1 MYILTVNCG
10 SSSLKLDVIDTQT
23 QQCVTELKAER
34 LPEERDITLNGKTLT
49 YTGELL
55 FPSILTFCLEAV
67 KKDLADKTISG
78 IGHRVVHGGDKYYQ
92 PVLIDE
98 QVTKTIE
105 DLIDLAP
112 LHNPA
117 NLSGIKAAQQV
128 FPNFPNT
135 AVFDSGFHQT
145 LPSRAK
151 QYAIDKEIA
160 KKYNIKRYGFHGTS
174 HRYVAQKAADWLK
187 QDMKNLK
194 TKSILLSL
202 SRKDNVLLSKVLI
215 S

>member
-23 QQCVTELKAER
+23 QQSVTELKAER

-128 FPNFPNT
+128 FPNLPNI
-135 AVFDSGFHQT
+135 AVFDTAFH
-145 LPSRAK
+145 
-151 QYAIDKEIA
+151 
-160 KKYNIKRYGFHGTS
+160 
-174 HRYVAQKAADWLK
+174 
-187 QDMKNLK
+187 
-194 TKSILLSL
+194 
-202 SRKDNVLLSKVLI
+202 
-215 S
+215 